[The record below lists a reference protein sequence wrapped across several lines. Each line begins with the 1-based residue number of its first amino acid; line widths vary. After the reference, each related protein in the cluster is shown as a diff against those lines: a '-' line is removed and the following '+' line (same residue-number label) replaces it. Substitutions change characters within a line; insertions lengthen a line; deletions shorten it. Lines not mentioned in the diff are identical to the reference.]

1 MKHFSIEWRPRKSV
15 NECGFWS
22 FTRNQSG
29 NSYSTKAK
37 RRNAK
42 RTKTIT
48 IKMEH
53 HKYSDSTVLKFVTRK
68 WFEVSALLSSQY
80 SINNNIIWFG
90 SDLDQICVTIVT
102 QTLLWKGQY
111 GPVVGCF
118 YLEKIGIKLKFGTVT
133 QNYVVNH
140 KERPW
145 CFWLWEHPKSII
157 VASAHSTSFG
167 FTK

>member
-1 MKHFSIEWRPRKSV
+1 MQNETDDEIIKWNKTSI
-15 NECGFWS
+15 
-22 FTRNQSG
+22 
-29 NSYSTKAK
+29 
-37 RRNAK
+37 
-42 RTKTIT
+42 
-48 IKMEH
+48 IKMELH
-53 HKYSDSTVLKFVTRK
+53 RISKSLNDSTVSKFVTRK
-68 WFEVSALLSSQY
+68 WFEVSALLSIQY
-80 SINNNIIWFG
+80 SINNNIVWFG
-90 SDLDQICVTIVT
+90 SDLYQICVTIVT

-111 GPVVGCF
+111 GPVAGCF